1 MLVSQPTR
9 PRAPR
14 PGGPRRARRTSPATR
29 PTFDERLW
37 GAARRNYMPSYIRL
51 SGRTQTGRSSLL
63 LVSNRQFSR
72 ARSDVCCAR
81 VDLLKVFGIRPSDR
95 RGPGPA
101 GHRGRNVR
109 STGRCS
115 YNLRITRRRADS
127 CGLHR
132 STSQVIRRSGF
143 SHSFFFSLET
153 IQVGKTARN
162 GRLGPT
168 RLPCRTRSTA
178 APRPGALPR
187 ERTRE
192 FTIFRRTPLSPGVG
206 GRDRSYHTPPA
217 YGQRFSPAQGGVCV
231 LHPVF
236 KIFRFDTSVGVAA
249 RGRSTRLVVG
259 ERARPRGRKLGSA
272 RRSRSTGHASVFS
285 PHGWNAA
292 CLPVTPRGPVI
303 NDPSAG
309 SPTETLLRL
318 LLPLNGRVRSSSAA
332 ARLPDSRRSKARVSA
347 GPKTSLRS
355 FNR

>member
-1 MLVSQPTR
+1 MVSQPTR

-143 SHSFFFSLET
+143 SHSFFFL
-153 IQVGKTARN
+153 RN
-162 GRLGPT
+162 NSSWKDGAERPT
-168 RLPCRTRSTA
+168 RPDPVAVSDAVDRC
-178 APRPGALPR
+178 APPGRAPSG
-187 ERTRE
+187 T
-192 FTIFRRTPLSPGVG
+192 
-206 GRDRSYHTPPA
+206 
-217 YGQRFSPAQGGVCV
+217 
-231 LHPVF
+231 HP
-236 KIFRFDTSVGVAA
+236 
-249 RGRSTRLVVG
+249 
-259 ERARPRGRKLGSA
+259 
-272 RRSRSTGHASVFS
+272 
-285 PHGWNAA
+285 
-292 CLPVTPRGPVI
+292 
-303 NDPSAG
+303 
-309 SPTETLLRL
+309 
-318 LLPLNGRVRSSSAA
+318 
-332 ARLPDSRRSKARVSA
+332 
-347 GPKTSLRS
+347 
-355 FNR
+355 